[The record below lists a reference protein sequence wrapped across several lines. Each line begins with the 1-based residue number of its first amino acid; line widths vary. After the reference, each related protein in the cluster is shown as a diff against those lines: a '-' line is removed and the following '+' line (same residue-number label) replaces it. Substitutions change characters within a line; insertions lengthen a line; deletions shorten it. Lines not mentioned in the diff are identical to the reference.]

1 MLGAYISEAQALP
14 KEKFGATVGWKTLTP
29 LTWEQT
35 KIELANTGCKGL

>member
-14 KEKFGATVGWKTLTP
+14 KEKFGATVGWKTHTP